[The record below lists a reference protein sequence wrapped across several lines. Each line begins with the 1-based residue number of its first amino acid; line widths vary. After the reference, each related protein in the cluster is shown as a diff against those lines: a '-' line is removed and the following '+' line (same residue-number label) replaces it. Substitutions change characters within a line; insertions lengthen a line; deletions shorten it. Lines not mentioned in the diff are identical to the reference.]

1 MSCEAAETS
10 SNCNS
15 SNSTESTG
23 NSCPPPLVRSFTRKQ
38 VTTALRKKC
47 CDHNDWDNV
56 RVAKGLM
63 TLRCRACQK
72 QWRAAVD
79 MVWGRLKCANFGSEE
94 GCSDKP
100 CSKLHIHNR
109 KLSLEARVR
118 QHGGGILSQIST
130 TRVTKDTLEKIKK
143 LEVQITTSSE
153 AEEVQSQPNT
163 LQSAEQ
169 YPQQPIFVQNTA
181 PLAAPMGM
189 NVFAASPY
197 AGVGFAGSA
206 IPQFSGPCGVPP
218 AAWTYM
224 VYPQLTA
231 QLLW

>member
-1 MSCEAAETS
+1 MSMSQYCQETQSHVAYPNDEA
-10 SNCNS
+10 NS
-15 SNSTESTG
+15 SQEQLCERAAKKYS
-23 NSCPPPLVRSFTRKQ
+23 RRQ
-38 VTTALRKKC
+38 VTATLRKKC

-118 QHGGGILSQIST
+118 QHGGGVLNMICTS
-130 TRVTKDTLEKIKK
+130 RVTKETLNKIKK
-143 LEVQITTSSE
+143 IEEQMSIDKCVPHIISESSGSSKSRSSSNESKATTF
-153 AEEVQSQPNT
+153 T
-163 LQSAEQ
+163 HD
-169 YPQQPIFVQNTA
+169 
-181 PLAAPMGM
+181 
-189 NVFAASPY
+189 PY
-197 AGVGFAGSA
+197 A
-206 IPQFSGPCGVPP
+206 
-218 AAWTYM
+218 WE
-224 VYPQLTA
+224 
-231 QLLW
+231 